1 MIPRLRDGKKLEFV
15 DDEDEFGVNGILDP
29 VGSLKSGIQFPKR
42 ILEKPRISGLVTR
55 KEARIADAGPDIFDH
70 DDDDDVAAINDSLNN
85 VDDQGH
91 NVNKQF
97 KAILSKLSSDF
108 RSKIKIEK
116 ANADSDHENLD
127 RGE

>member
-15 DDEDEFGVNGILDP
+15 DEEDEFGVNSILDP